1 MSVHPALPRLVLS
14 LADTKRV
21 LGLRYSDWLL
31 GAPSIE
37 AGIAAASMAQDEWG
51 HARLL
56 YALLKDM
63 GVDPMEVEHERA
75 ASAYASVPA
84 LDGPFEN
91 WAAFVAG
98 VVIVDGALTA
108 ALDHLQQGGYAPASG
123 RVAKM
128 VTEEAFHGE
137 LGEAWFQR
145 LAGGSP
151 VAVERLREAV
161 AHMMPST
168 LHALAPGDGG
178 AQALAGGGHTPA
190 PETLAQVIREKWL
203 PWATLVDLPVPE
215 WSWATGNAPQGWD
228 DQRSRTEGE
237 PDQDVVERARGD
249 RNRALFVE

>member
-14 LADTKRV
+14 LADTKRI

-63 GVDPMEVEHERA
+63 GLDPMEVEHERP
-75 ASAYASVPA
+75 ASAYASAPA
-84 LDGPFEN
+84 LDEPFGN

-128 VTEEAFHGE
+128 VAEEEFHGE

-145 LAGGSP
+145 LAGGNAS
-151 VAVERLREAV
+151 AVEKLRDAV
-161 AHMMPST
+161 AHMMPTT
-168 LHALAPGDGG
+168 LHALAPGDEG
-178 AQALAGGGHTPA
+178 AHALAGGGDTPA
-190 PETLAQVIREKWL
+190 PETLAGIVREKWE
-203 PWATLVDLPVPE
+203 PWAALVDIPVPE
-215 WSWATGNAPQGWD
+215 WSWATGNAPSGWD
-228 DQRSRTEGE
+228 GQRSRTGGE
-237 PDQDVVERARGD
+237 PDEDAVERARGD

>member
-1 MSVHPALPRLVLS
+1 MSVHPALSRLVLS

-63 GVDPMEVEHERA
+63 GLDPVEVEHERA
-75 ASAYASVPA
+75 ASEYSSVPA
-84 LDGPFEN
+84 LDEPLED
-91 WAAFVAG
+91 WAAFVAT

-128 VTEEAFHGE
+128 VAEEEFHSE

-145 LAGGSP
+145 LADGNQSA
-151 VAVERLREAV
+151 VARLRDAV
-161 AHMMPST
+161 ADMMPTT
-168 LHALAPGDGG
+168 LHALAPGDEG
-178 AQALAGGGHTPA
+178 AQALASGGDTPA
-190 PETLAQVIREKWL
+190 PEILADVIREKWQ
-203 PWATLVDLPVPE
+203 PWAALVDVPVPE
-215 WSWATGNAPQGWD
+215 WSWAKGSAPQGWD

-237 PDQDVVERARGD
+237 PDEDAVERARGD